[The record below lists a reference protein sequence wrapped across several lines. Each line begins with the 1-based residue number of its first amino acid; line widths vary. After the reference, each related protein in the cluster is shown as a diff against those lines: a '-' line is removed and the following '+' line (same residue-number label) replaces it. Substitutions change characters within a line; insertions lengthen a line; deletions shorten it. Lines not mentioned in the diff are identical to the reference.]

1 MMRTLRARLATIAAI
16 VFGLLLAGLS
26 LTSYQVLARRL
37 DADATERLT
46 ELTDGLHG
54 YLRFGPDAAS
64 VVYDAGDND
73 QAVFVHEATRYY
85 QVYDVAT
92 GRLVAASST
101 IAPLG
106 LQLTLG
112 EIQAFRA
119 RPDPFDITTEYG
131 RLRLSNSVRTLRDGQ
146 TYLLQVGIPLEPM
159 DAALKRYRD
168 LLWWR
173 VPVAVLLGALAAWW
187 LSGFAL
193 RPLSRLAASARQVD
207 VNALDRRLPVRG
219 AGDEL
224 DGVAVAFNETLD
236 RLEHAVVEMR
246 QFSSALAHELR
257 TPLAALRGEI
267 ELALREPGISPA
279 RQDAYGSQIE
289 EIDHLTRLIDQIL
302 TLARA
307 EAGQIRLTV
316 APVDLGQL
324 AASLVDQLQP
334 LAEARSIDLS
344 CDPVDA
350 VIVQGDPAWLKR
362 LLLNLLDNALKYTP
376 AGGRVSVRVSRLGD
390 RARIDVQDTGA
401 GLSPADL
408 PRVFERFFR
417 ADPARSSS
425 LPGAGL
431 GLNLVQ
437 WIVAQ
442 HRGQVTVQSRLGQGS
457 TFSVTLPALHLSSP
471 LEELI
476 SGS

>member
-37 DADATERLT
+37 DADATERLM

-64 VVYDAGDND
+64 IVYDAGDND

-92 GRLVAASST
+92 GRLVASSST

-146 TYLLQVGIPLEPM
+146 TYLLQVGISLEPM

-457 TFSVTLPALHLSSP
+457 TFSVTLPRT
-471 LEELI
+471 EEL
-476 SGS
+476 

>member
-1 MMRTLRARLATIAAI
+1 MMRTLRARLATISAI

-37 DADATERLT
+37 DADATERLM

-64 VVYDAGDND
+64 IVYDAGDND

-85 QVYDVAT
+85 QVYDVTT
-92 GRLVAASST
+92 GRLVASSST

-146 TYLLQVGIPLEPM
+146 TYLLQVGISLEPM

-457 TFSVTLPALHLSSP
+457 TFSVTLPRT
-471 LEELI
+471 EEL
-476 SGS
+476 

>member
-1 MMRTLRARLATIAAI
+1 MMRTLRARLATISAI

-26 LTSYQVLARRL
+26 LASYQVLARRL
-37 DADATERLT
+37 DADATERLM

-64 VVYDAGDND
+64 IVYDAGDND

-324 AASLVDQLQP
+324 AASLVDQLEP

-344 CDPVDA
+344 CEPADA

-390 RARIDVQDTGA
+390 RARIDVEDTGA

-431 GLNLVQ
+431 GLSLVQ

-442 HRGQVTVQSRLGQGS
+442 HRGQVTVQSRLGEGS
-457 TFSVTLPALHLSSP
+457 IFSVTLPVGHVSKN
-471 LEELI
+471 
-476 SGS
+476 

>member
-457 TFSVTLPALHLSSP
+457 TFSVTLPRT
-471 LEELI
+471 EEL
-476 SGS
+476 

>member
-1 MMRTLRARLATIAAI
+1 MMRTLRARLATISAI

-37 DADATERLT
+37 DADATERLM

-54 YLRFGPDAAS
+54 YLRFGQDAAS

-131 RLRLSNSVRTLRDGQ
+131 RLRLSNSVRTLRDGR

-173 VPVAVLLGALAAWW
+173 VPIAVVLGAFAAWW

-279 RQDAYGSQIE
+279 QEDVYGSQIE

-344 CDPVDA
+344 CEPADA

-376 AGGRVSVRVSRLGD
+376 GGGRVSVRVSRLGD

-425 LPGAGL
+425 QPGAGL
-431 GLNLVQ
+431 GLSLVQ
-437 WIVAQ
+437 WIVAA

-457 TFSVTLPALHLSSP
+457 TFSVTLPRT
-471 LEELI
+471 EEL
-476 SGS
+476 

>member
-1 MMRTLRARLATIAAI
+1 MMRTLRARLATISAI

-37 DADATERLT
+37 DADATERLM

-54 YLRFGPDAAS
+54 YLRFGADAAS
-64 VVYDAGDND
+64 IVYDAGDND

-92 GRLVAASST
+92 GRLAAASGT

-131 RLRLSNSVRTLRDGQ
+131 RLRLSNSVRTLRDGR
-146 TYLLQVGIPLEPM
+146 TYLLQVGISLAPM
-159 DAALKRYRD
+159 DAALKRYRG

-173 VPVAVLLGALAAWW
+173 VPVAVVLGAFAAWW

-344 CDPVDA
+344 CEPVDA

-376 AGGRVSVRVSRLGD
+376 AGGRVSVRVSRPGD

-431 GLNLVQ
+431 GLSLVQ

-442 HRGQVTVQSRLGQGS
+442 HRGQVTVQSRLGEGS
-457 TFSVTLPALHLSSP
+457 TFTVILPTTEKL
-471 LEELI
+471 
-476 SGS
+476 